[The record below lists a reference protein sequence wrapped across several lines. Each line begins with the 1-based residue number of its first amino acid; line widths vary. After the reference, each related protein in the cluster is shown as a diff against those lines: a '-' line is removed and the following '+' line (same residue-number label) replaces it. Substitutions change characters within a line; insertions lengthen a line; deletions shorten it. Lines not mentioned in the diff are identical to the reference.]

1 MAKFFEAH
9 PGARWRL
16 ILLTLI
22 LPLVVVSAVFI
33 WQDYQSR
40 RDATTTEVRLKSAQ
54 VNAQLNDFVHTVRG
68 ASGVFAASWVLNH
81 PPTYADPKEV
91 AIQESYLVDFVADR
105 PHFSGAYVTN
115 AIGTVMVSSD
125 QSLVGARVGPSA
137 LYQQAYSSGE
147 FTVSDV
153 VVPTAEEPPFALFA
167 QPLVW
172 DSGIPEGFL
181 VLRSDLSTISGAL
194 DMSVGF
200 PKTAKSGIF
209 DSQGRILAG
218 TGYEAPHPGLAAG
231 RDISGSAVWAQAA
244 THPTEEWFGLGLDKV
259 ERIIFFGYPDA
270 TPWVTTVAYAQSELF
285 DPLWDRLYI
294 FGGVL
299 LATLLA
305 ILWVGEFLIRR
316 ERRGVVALE
325 KERGTLDAV
334 MNGAS
339 DGIMVIDVNS
349 RVNFVNGRFN
359 ELLGTNNGSLVA
371 QPYQVV
377 KDLIVGHGD
386 DHALVAKQL
395 DDAMLADG
403 TVLVDNLSMKDS
415 LGIELEMTSYPLVNE
430 DGGPLGR
437 TLVFHDVTE
446 AMAVQ
451 RMRSQFLSTA
461 SHQLRTPMASILAFS
476 ELSLTRDAPPPK
488 KRQWLEQIHSQST
501 RMTGI
506 INSMLNVSQ
515 IESGR
520 LDLEFREFDAGEVCR
535 SICDDFQAKSAD
547 HRFELRIP
555 AALARIRG
563 DQGRFTQIVENLVD
577 NAVKYSP
584 DAGRITIGTET
595 DQDGMIRFRV
605 TDAGVGINAEGQKY
619 LFVPFSRVAN
629 ERTSDVSGTGLGL
642 YIAQNL
648 VELHG
653 GKMWVESEPDQGTTI
668 YFTMPGS
675 KVVMTPGSDH
685 SQPEGILAPAL
696 ESG

>member
-1 MAKFFEAH
+1 MAKFFEGH

-16 ILLTLI
+16 ILLTMV
-22 LPLVVVSAVFI
+22 LPLVVISAVFI

-68 ASGVFAASWVLNH
+68 ASGVFGVSWVLNH
-81 PPTYADPKEV
+81 PPTYDDPIEV
-91 AIQESYLVDFVADR
+91 AVQESYLVDFVADR

-115 AIGTVMVSSD
+115 AVGTVMVSSD
-125 QSLVGARVGPSA
+125 RSLVGAQVGPSS

-172 DSGIPEGFL
+172 DGGIPEGFL
-181 VLRSDLSTISGAL
+181 ILRTDLSTISWVM

-200 PKTAKSGIF
+200 PTTAKSGVF

-231 RDISGSAVWAQAA
+231 RDISSSAVWAQAA
-244 THPTEEWFGLGLDKV
+244 TRPTEEWFGLGLDQV
-259 ERIIFFGYPDA
+259 DRIVFFGYPDA

-285 DPLWDRLYI
+285 NPLWDRLYT

-316 ERRGVVALE
+316 ERRSVGALE
-325 KERGTLDAV
+325 KERVTLDAV

-339 DGIMVIDVNS
+339 DGIMVIDVNN
-349 RVNFVNGRFN
+349 RVNFVNGRLN
-359 ELLGTNNGSLVA
+359 GMLGMKNASLIT

-377 KDLIVGHGD
+377 KDLIVGHSD
-386 DHALVAKQL
+386 DQAKVARQL
-395 DDAMLADG
+395 DDAMLADS
-403 TVLVDNLSMKDS
+403 TAFVDNLSMKDS

-430 DGGPLGR
+430 DGAPLGR

-446 AMAVQ
+446 ARAVQ

-476 ELSLTRDAPPPK
+476 ELSLTREAIPPK

-520 LDLEFREFDAGEVCR
+520 LDLQVQEFDAAEVCR
-535 SICDDFQAKSAD
+535 SICDEFQTKAPGHKI
-547 HRFELRIP
+547 ELRIP
-555 AALARIRG
+555 ASLSRIRA
-563 DQGRFTQIVENLVD
+563 DQGRFTQVIENLVD

-584 DAGRITIGTET
+584 DAGRITIGSET
-595 DQDGMIRFRV
+595 DQTGMIRFRV
-605 TDAGVGINAEGQKY
+605 TDTGVGISPESQKY
-619 LFVPFSRVAN
+619 LFVPFSRGSD
-629 ERTSDVSGTGLGL
+629 ERVSDVSGTGLGL
-642 YIAQNL
+642 YIARNL

-653 GKMWVESEPDQGTTI
+653 GNMWLESQLDQGASI
-668 YFTMPGS
+668 YFTMPGP
-675 KVVMTPGSDH
+675 KAMLTPEDNNGQPEGVMTPALGS
-685 SQPEGILAPAL
+685 G
-696 ESG
+696 